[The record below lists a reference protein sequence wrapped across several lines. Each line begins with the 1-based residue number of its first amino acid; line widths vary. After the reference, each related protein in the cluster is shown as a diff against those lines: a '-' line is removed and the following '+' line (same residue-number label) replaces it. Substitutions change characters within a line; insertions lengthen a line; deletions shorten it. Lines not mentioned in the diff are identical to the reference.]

1 MNQYTVTM
9 TATFFVYAKS
19 SLDAETIVSEALLR
33 INEVDTQ
40 IHDTETHW
48 YDSIVIDGH
57 YSTIVRDNDIMS
69 DYDKQIFQ
77 MKHKKVSQ

>member
-1 MNQYTVTM
+1 MSEYTVTM
-9 TATFFVYAKS
+9 TATFFVSAKS

-48 YDSIVIDGH
+48 YDSDIMEGH
-57 YSTIVRDNDIMS
+57 YSTIVRDNDVVS
-69 DYDKQIFQ
+69 DYDKHVFQ
-77 MKHKKVSQ
+77 MKHNKVTQ

>member
-9 TATFFVYAKS
+9 TATFFVSAKS
-19 SLDAETIVSEALLR
+19 SLDAEGIVSEALLR

-40 IHDTETHW
+40 IHDAETHW
-48 YDSIVIDGH
+48 HDSVIIDGY
-57 YSTIVRDNDIMS
+57 YSTIDHDNCGIS

-77 MKHKKVSQ
+77 IKHSKVTQ